1 MVSLDY
7 LAPWFSPLSYQKKKN
22 EYIYHEK
29 EMEN

>member
-1 MVSLDY
+1 MVSVDY
-7 LAPWFSPLSYQKKKN
+7 LAPWFSPLSYQKKN